1 MSSAALSSGRTAR
14 IPFGRIVRAGAI
26 AAVGAV
32 LANVLVYFVASAL
45 GWMPATYINPQLGR
59 PIGVGEVVGATLP
72 GAVGATIV
80 FALLARFTRRPV
92 TIFRIV
98 AVIVLVLSFLSPLA
112 LPGAPLS
119 LILSLEIMHV
129 VAAAVIVGVLT
140 MRASAA

>member
-1 MSSAALSSGRTAR
+1 
-14 IPFGRIVRAGAI
+14 
-26 AAVGAV
+26 V

-45 GWMPATYINPQLGR
+45 GWMPVTYINPQLGR